1 MDLNNRICVI
11 TGSASS
17 IGAACARAIAA
28 KGAKVVV
35 TDINE
40 GDAKQVA
47 DDINGLAIRC
57 DISLEKDVTNLV
69 RSNLK

>member
-17 IGAACARAIAA
+17 IGAPCARAIAA
-28 KGAKVVV
+28 KGTMVVV
-35 TDINE
+35 TNINE

-47 DDINGLAIRC
+47 DDINGLAISC